1 MHLAGIPLETIYQ
14 ECNDNAESN
23 QGRKVKFL
31 YQMNQLLPVASEVVS
46 RTADHRRPK
55 HCSREV
61 EKQKPE
67 VGHVKRAGKWPCH
80 DPQAGNEPR
89 DEHRPVAV
97 SQENGLCAL
106 ESIVGKQEPLTMP
119 L

>member
-31 YQMNQLLPVASEVVS
+31 YQMNQLLPVASEVIS

-67 VGHVKRAGKWPCH
+67 VGHVERAGKWTCH

-89 DEHRPVAV
+89 YQDRLIAV
-97 SQENGLCAL
+97 THKVIFHML
-106 ESIVGKQEPLTMP
+106 ESLRREEKETANLQ
-119 L
+119 